1 MPPFLTDIYRPSLE
15 NNTTNM
21 VSNRRFNGHLQE
33 PIVFN
38 GQMWDRKN
46 KETDIYG
53 GKSAIQW
60 TNIGGHTSYSGHLQD
75 KYPK

>member
-1 MPPFLTDIYRPSLE
+1 MDELTDIYRMPPFLTDIYRPIFE

-21 VSNRRFNGHLQE
+21 VSNRCFNGHLQE

-53 GKSAIQW
+53 EQIC
-60 TNIGGHTSYSGHLQD
+60 YLVD
-75 KYPK
+75 KYRRTYKL